1 MINICCCSLGLA
13 EFLNHWRNFKSRF
26 KEEDD
31 SGMDVSQEVPIYFT
45 LINQRMDQISYF
57 NKTDYYYDYKFY
69 INRLNLPNFL
79 CYEL

>member
-1 MINICCCSLGLA
+1 
-13 EFLNHWRNFKSRF
+13 
-26 KEEDD
+26 
-31 SGMDVSQEVPIYFT
+31 MDVSQEVPIYFT

-69 INRLNLPNFL
+69 INRLNLPNSL